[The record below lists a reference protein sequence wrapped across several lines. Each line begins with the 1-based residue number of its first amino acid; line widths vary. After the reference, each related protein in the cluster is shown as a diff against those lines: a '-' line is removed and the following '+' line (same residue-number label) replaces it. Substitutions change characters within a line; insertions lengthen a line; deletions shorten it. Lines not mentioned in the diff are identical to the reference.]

1 MDIRIGRQD
10 HFFTIETQ
18 LCLRYPIASVFP
30 FFADADNLERITPP
44 WLKFEILSLPPNHMC
59 VGKLIEYRLR
69 LHGIPLRWQSEITA
83 WEPPFRFVDEQRIG
97 PYRAWIHEH
106 RFKECNDGCMVEDF
120 VRYAVLGGRLVDSL
134 FVRSDVR
141 RIFEYRTQMLQ
152 KIFPG

>member
-10 HFFTIETQ
+10 NYSTIETK
-18 LCLRYPIASVFP
+18 LFLSYPIASVFP
-30 FFADADNLERITPP
+30 FFADAGNLERITPP
-44 WLKFEILSLPPNHMC
+44 WLNFEILSPPPIHMC

-69 LHGIPLRWQSEITA
+69 LHAIPLRWRSEITA
-83 WEPPFRFVDEQRIG
+83 WEPPFRFVDEQRTG

-106 RFKECNDGCMVEDF
+106 IFKECNGGCIVEDF
-120 VRYAVLGGRLVDSL
+120 VRYAVVGGRLVDYL
-134 FVRSDVR
+134 FVRGDVR